1 MLKLMGLGILS
12 GVFFSATFVLNEAM
26 SAAGG
31 HWLWSASL
39 RYGFVIIFLT
49 LFLLI
54 RSGVSYL
61 REMTRL
67 LLDYKSF
74 WIITGTIGF
83 GFFYLF
89 LCYSAD
95 HTPGWIISATWQFT
109 LVAALIIFG
118 LLGKSFHPLVWIFAI
133 VIFSGVVLV
142 NLSHLH
148 TMTSDQLIYG
158 AVPVLIAAFCY
169 PLGNQILWE
178 AKYGTHKR
186 IPHIKSRLL
195 NDVFAKIWLLSVG
208 TLPLWL
214 ILIAVVQPQQPSV
227 GQLTSTAIVA
237 LLSGVIATGLFIMA
251 RNKAA
256 NTTEIAA
263 VDATQAF
270 EILFVIVGGY
280 VLLDSELPN
289 VVSSVGVLLI
299 VIGLGL
305 FMKYQKLE
313 PKPKIPTD
321 KMI

>member
-1 MLKLMGLGILS
+1 MLKLIGLGILS

-49 LFLLI
+49 LFLLM
-54 RSGVSYL
+54 RNGVSYL
-61 REMTRL
+61 KELMRL

-109 LVAALIIFG
+109 LVAGLIIFG
-118 LLGKSFHPLVWIFAI
+118 LLGKSFHPLVWVFALVI
-133 VIFSGVVLV
+133 VAGVMLV
-142 NLSHLH
+142 NFSHLH
-148 TMTSDQLIYG
+148 TMTSEQLLYG

-178 AKYGTHKR
+178 AKHGTHKR
-186 IPHIKSRLL
+186 IPHIKSPLL

-208 TLPLWL
+208 TIPLWL
-214 ILIAVVQPQQPSV
+214 ILITIAQPQPPSI
-227 GQLTSTAIVA
+227 GQVTSTAIVG
-237 LLSGVIATGLFIMA
+237 LLSGVIATGLFILA
-251 RNKAA
+251 RNKAS

-263 VDATQAF
+263 VDATQAS
-270 EILFVIVGGY
+270 EILFAIIGGY
-280 VLLDSELPN
+280 LLLDSELPN
-289 VVSSVGVLLI
+289 LVSSIGVLVI

-305 FMKYQKLE
+305 FLKYQKLE

-321 KMI
+321 KVV

>member
-1 MLKLMGLGILS
+1 MLKLIGLGILS
-12 GVFFSATFVLNEAM
+12 GLFFSATFVLNEAM

-49 LFLLI
+49 LFLSM
-54 RSGVSYL
+54 RKGVSYL
-61 REMTRL
+61 KELTRL
-67 LLDYKSF
+67 LLEYKSF
-74 WIITGTIGF
+74 WVITGTIGF

-109 LVAALIIFG
+109 LVASLIIFG
-118 LLGKSFHPLVWIFAI
+118 LLGKSFHPLVWVFAI
-133 VIFSGVVLV
+133 VIVAGVVLV

-178 AKYGTHKR
+178 AKYGTHKH
-186 IPHIKSRLL
+186 IPHIKSPLL

-208 TLPLWL
+208 TIPLWL
-214 ILIAVVQPQQPSV
+214 VLVAVVQPEAPSG

-237 LLSGVIATGLFIMA
+237 LCSGVIATGLFIMA
-251 RNKAA
+251 RNKAS

-263 VDATQAF
+263 VDATQASDV
-270 EILFVIVGGY
+270 LFAIIGGY
-280 VLLDSELPN
+280 LLLGSELPN
-289 VVSSVGVLLI
+289 LVSTIGIIVI

-305 FMKYQKLE
+305 FLKYQKLE
-313 PKPKIPTD
+313 PKPRIHTD
-321 KMI
+321 KVV